1 MNTYFV
7 RNWILILFLFF
18 IPFTSKSQHVKFVN
32 CDYNKPI
39 PDLFVFSEDGKY
51 IGYSDSMGVCSIE
64 TPISRIKIIGLNIRD
79 TIISTQGIN
88 TLCLELTHHNLQE
101 FNIVEEHVD
110 IKKTYIKMLEDS
122 WDIMMKKDTTFYYNF
137 SYTIDIPDSN
147 WSETIS
153 GVLKVHAVI
162 SKKGKFFPLFPRV
175 FYSKINYSVDDKFIN
190 SPIYQYS
197 PTTLYE
203 FMNIP
208 LDLMYFKRDDIKKDI
223 DNRFENIVLNTDEN
237 NMVFSMDKSNKKIK
251 IRQKTYF
258 KDDFIVRNELYSTE
272 EKESDGLNSYYR
284 NSEYT
289 KSLTGKL
296 LKELQLKKI
305 VQKRGTFFVINFK
318 VSLKDEEYK
327 GESLDVPINILTN
340 YQKWLKTQK
349 K

>member
-1 MNTYFV
+1 
-7 RNWILILFLFF
+7 
-18 IPFTSKSQHVKFVN
+18 
-32 CDYNKPI
+32 
-39 PDLFVFSEDGKY
+39 
-51 IGYSDSMGVCSIE
+51 
-64 TPISRIKIIGLNIRD
+64 
-79 TIISTQGIN
+79 
-88 TLCLELTHHNLQE
+88 
-101 FNIVEEHVD
+101 
-110 IKKTYIKMLEDS
+110 
-122 WDIMMKKDTTFYYNF
+122 
-137 SYTIDIPDSN
+137 
-147 WSETIS
+147 
-153 GVLKVHAVI
+153 
-162 SKKGKFFPLFPRV
+162 
-175 FYSKINYSVDDKFIN
+175 
-190 SPIYQYS
+190 
-197 PTTLYE
+197 
-203 FMNIP
+203 
-208 LDLMYFKRDDIKKDI
+208 
-223 DNRFENIVLNTDEN
+223 
-237 NMVFSMDKSNKKIK
+237 MDKSNKKIK